1 MLKTKAPKKEQLVK
15 LTAEYERALEIQN
28 VKSANLREVQARTRD
43 MNESLIKKKQQKSE
57 YENEVDQCTRDGFN
71 SQVHLI

>member
-1 MLKTKAPKKEQLVK
+1 MAVAPSLCVAAP
-15 LTAEYERALEIQN
+15 LTPGTRLPRPSYE
-28 VKSANLREVQARTRD
+28 REVQARTRD

-71 SQVHLI
+71 GQVHLI